1 MMFIKIGGID
11 MTKISPSVL
20 AADIL
25 YLEDDVARIVDAGV
39 DYLHVDVMDGV
50 FVPNISYGPAI
61 VEALDSAFAT
71 PLDVHLMIQKP
82 MQYIKTFAD
91 AGADI
96 ITVHVEAEGFEDMLK
111 LMDEIG
117 VKKGASLKPKT
128 DVSSLYPYLD
138 RLDLILVMTVEPGF
152 GGQKFMGDMMPK
164 IKALRDKGF
173 KGIISVDGGINANTG
188 KIALDAGADMLVM
201 GTALFKADDPYDVI
215 DEVMNY

>member
-1 MMFIKIGGID
+1 
-11 MTKISPSVL
+11 MTKIVPSVL

-25 YLEDDVARIVDAGV
+25 YLEDDVARIDDIGI
-39 DYLHVDVMDGV
+39 DYLHVDIMDGV

-61 VEALDSAFAT
+61 VKALYSAFST

-96 ITVHVEAEGFEDMLK
+96 ITVHVEAEGFEEMLD
-111 LMDEIG
+111 LMDDIG
-117 VKKGASLKPKT
+117 VKKGASLKPGT
-128 DVSSLYPYLD
+128 DISTLYPYLD

-152 GGQKFMGDMMPK
+152 GGQKFMENMMPK
-164 IKALRDKGF
+164 IKALKDKGF

-188 KIALDAGADMLVM
+188 KV
-201 GTALFKADDPYDVI
+201 
-215 DEVMNY
+215 

>member
-1 MMFIKIGGID
+1 
-11 MTKISPSVL
+11 MTKIVPSVL

-25 YLEDDVARIVDAGV
+25 YLEDDVARIDDIGI
-39 DYLHVDVMDGV
+39 DYLHVDIMDGV

-61 VEALDSAFAT
+61 VKALYSAFST

-96 ITVHVEAEGFEDMLK
+96 ITVHVEAEGFEEMLD
-111 LMDEIG
+111 LMDDIG
-117 VKKGASLKPKT
+117 VKKGASLKPGT
-128 DVSSLYPYLD
+128 DISTLYPYLD

-152 GGQKFMGDMMPK
+152 GGQKFMENMMPK
-164 IKALRDKGF
+164 IKALKDKGF

-188 KIALDAGADMLVM
+188 KVAIDAGADMLVM
-201 GTALFKADDPYDVI
+201 GTALFGADDPYEVV
-215 DEVMNY
+215 DELVNY